1 MFDHPLFQKLKS
13 YQFVLGSSSP
23 RRKEILANNLN
34 ISDFIVVKSTFEE
47 NLPKHNVAD
56 IDYVTTTA
64 EHKIN
69 SIVNQL
75 TPGKPYV
82 LLVADTVVSC
92 GGHIFEKPGSRE
104 MLMEMLHH
112 YKSHPRDIRVIT
124 AIQVCEIDSNLQ
136 VLRRLL
142 DCEITKV
149 IFNDQLSEAQ
159 LQYYADSDEGLDV
172 AGGFKYQCLGSL
184 LFSGIEGDYFN
195 VVGLPAAKTFHMLDQ
210 LLC

>member
-1 MFDHPLFQKLKS
+1 MIDHPLFQKLEK

-23 RRKEILANNLN
+23 RRKEILANNVN

-47 NLPKHNVAD
+47 NLPKQNITAV
-56 IDYVTTTA
+56 DYVTATA

-69 SIVNQL
+69 SIVSQL
-75 TPGKPYV
+75 AAGKPYV

-92 GGHIFEKPGSRE
+92 GGHIFEKPGTRE
-104 MLMEMLHH
+104 KQMEMLRH
-112 YKSHPRDIRVIT
+112 YRNHSREIRVIT
-124 AIQVCEIDSNLQ
+124 AIQVCEIDLNLQ

-142 DCEITKV
+142 DCEITTLN
-149 IFNDQLSEAQ
+149 FNDQLSDAE
-159 LQYYADSDEGLDV
+159 LQYYVDSEEGLDV
-172 AGGFKYQCLGSL
+172 AGGFKYQCMGSL

-195 VVGLPAAKTFHMLDQ
+195 VVGLPAAKTFHMLDE